1 MDETEKQIVEWRRS
15 EVLSPARELEATKWE
30 QWSDRRSAELWQV
43 VALSL
48 GCAPLHRPKLRVFVG
63 VATTTPAPQ
72 QKASAAPR
80 LPGDDLSSL
89 ITIELLDR
97 LRINSDFVFRLEA
110 ATDHLGSTEAGE
122 RTKVSFQDFRRLAD
136 RLNWKLSEG
145 FVSLAPYT
153 SSGNEAPLT
162 PTAATPLTTEGTV
175 VKQNRSDPLIAC
187 ITLAQ
192 REAADPK
199 SWTSVWAAL
208 VQLARSKERPPPLL
222 GYTEGEGIK
231 YDAPDHPDGV
241 LHLTKA
247 ALRMRFS
254 RTKNAAAR
262 QRTAAHGSVT

>member
-1 MDETEKQIVEWRRS
+1 MDENLIVEWRRS
-15 EVLSPARELEATKWE
+15 EVLSPDRELEAPKWE

-145 FVSLAPYT
+145 FVSLAPCIST
-153 SSGNEAPLT
+153 FSEVPPKPVRGVPAAIAHENAVLAKIQELGFDPLAL
-162 PTAATPLTTEGTV
+162 PPYQNGRASP
-175 VKQNRSDPLIAC
+175 VKQAVLTALRSDGNDTRHEKAW
-187 ITLAQ
+187 
-192 REAADPK
+192 K
-199 SWTSVWAAL
+199 SLT
-208 VQLARSKERPPPLL
+208 KEGR
-222 GYTEGEGIK
+222 IK
-231 YDAPDHPDGV
+231 Y
-241 LHLTKA
+241 
-247 ALRMRFS
+247 R
-254 RTKNAAAR
+254 
-262 QRTAAHGSVT
+262 